1 MTDIVER
8 LRRLAEEWFE
18 MCDDIHV
25 PLLEAATEIARLRAT
40 VKCVQTAARSLDAT
54 RTEIYDSY
62 RKATVINTEAVAT
75 LDSEREAN
83 AVLTEEI
90 ERLRKHAEAMAAHL
104 EWAHEGIERGDLDE
118 RMCCDGRMCGCMG
131 ASKGDEVMHFGR
143 EALAA
148 YRAEYPEEK

>member
-8 LRRLAEEWFE
+8 LRRNAGWR
-18 MCDDIHV
+18 DDGWRCV
-25 PLLEAATEIARLRAT
+25 TDPNLLIEAAT
-40 VKCVQTAARSLDAT
+40 
-54 RTEIYDSY
+54 
-62 RKATVINTEAVAT
+62 
-75 LDSEREAN
+75 
-83 AVLTEEI
+83 EI

-104 EWAHEGIERGDLDE
+104 EWAHEGIERGDLGE

-131 ASKGDEVMHFGR
+131 ASKGDEVLHYGR